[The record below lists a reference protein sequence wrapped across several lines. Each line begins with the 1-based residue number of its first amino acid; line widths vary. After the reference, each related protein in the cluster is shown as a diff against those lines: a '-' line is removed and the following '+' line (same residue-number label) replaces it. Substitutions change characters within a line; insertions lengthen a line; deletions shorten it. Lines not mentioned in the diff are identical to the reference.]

1 MTVMDL
7 GESFGF
13 DGLVNNRNSPS
24 ISAVRMKYGGL
35 LLNVRCFTAVLICL
49 EMIPLYMLKQ

>member
-1 MTVMDL
+1 MDL

-13 DGLVNNRNSPS
+13 DGLVNNGNSPS
-24 ISAVRMKYGGL
+24 IAATKMKYGGV

-49 EMIPLYMLKQ
+49 EMIPAYMLKQ